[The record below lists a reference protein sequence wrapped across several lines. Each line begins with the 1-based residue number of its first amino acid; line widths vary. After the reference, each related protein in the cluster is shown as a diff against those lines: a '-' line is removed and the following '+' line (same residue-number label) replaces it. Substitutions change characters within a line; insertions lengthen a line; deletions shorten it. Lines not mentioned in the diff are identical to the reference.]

1 MSLNS
6 ITEEENVK
14 ATVTRRTLLGG
25 SLVAGAGLLAAACGQ
40 AMPAAPAEGEAPA
53 AQEEEAKPAEETKAM
68 EPKKVVYLHYT
79 TTQAV
84 WEENFGQIFDNFR
97 AQFPEAELQV
107 DAVTG
112 GFAVLIEKAVA
123 SFAGNVPIDM
133 YYGHFSYISQ
143 FAQQEMIQPLDPFI
157 AKDADVAREDFYD
170 HALEKIQGQI
180 YGIAWF
186 NQGKEFWYNADQV
199 TEAGLT
205 SPNELVAEGKWTW
218 DAALEFAQKLT
229 KREGANTTRWGFFY
243 AYHSTGWFGHHLKAW
258 GADWWNDDISAAT
271 MDTPEFAAAVQAA
284 QDLVV
289 KHEVS
294 PRISTPSENDAKAS
308 FEEET
313 LASRLASGANTR
325 SFQANIMSKDN
336 PFNIGHALLPEGP
349 GGRNTIQA
357 LNANYLSSSAP
368 QADLAWELYK
378 ILVGPESDQQI
389 AQLGGRRYTA
399 SRKQSPVTLWP
410 YENAD
415 VYAQMAELSDGAQQI
430 VKQSEVNGA
439 WSQGWKDI
447 EDGVRTIQ
455 EVQEELQQVATIAL
469 EEGGCIC

>member
-1 MSLNS
+1 MYP
-6 ITEEENVK
+6 EEENVR

-40 AMPAAPAEGEAPA
+40 AVTTMPAEGEAPA
-53 AQEEEAKPAEETKAM
+53 AEAEAKPAEETKAM
-68 EPKKVVYLHYT
+68 EPKTVRYLHYT
-79 TTQAV
+79 TTQEV
-84 WEENFGQIFDNFR
+84 WEDNFGQIFDNYR
-97 AQFPEAELQV
+97 AQFPEVQLEV
-107 DAVTG
+107 DPVTG
-112 GFAVLIEKAVA
+112 GFAVLIEKAVS

-143 FAQQEMIQPLDPFI
+143 FAQNEMIQPLDPFI
-157 AKDADVAREDFYD
+157 AKDGDVSRDDFYD

-205 SPNELVAEGKWTW
+205 SPAELAADGKWTW

-229 KREGANTTRWGFFY
+229 KKEGANTTRWGFFY

-258 GADWWNDDISAAT
+258 GADWWNADITAAT
-271 MDTPEFAAAVQAA
+271 MTTPEFAAAVQAA
-284 QDLVV
+284 QDLVT

-294 PRISTPSENDAKAS
+294 PRISTPRENDASAS

-313 LASRLASGANTR
+313 LSARLASGANTR
-325 SFQANIMSKDN
+325 SFQANIMSKDT
-336 PFNIGHALLPEGP
+336 PFNIGHTLLPEGP
-349 GGRNTIQA
+349 GGRTTIQA

-378 ILVGPESDQQI
+378 ILIGPESDQQI

-410 YENAD
+410 YEDAN
-415 VYAQMAELSDGAQQI
+415 VYAQMAELSEGAKQI

-447 EDGVRTIQ
+447 EDGARTVQ
-455 EVQEELQQVATIAL
+455 EVQDELQQVATIAL

>member
-1 MSLNS
+1 
-6 ITEEENVK
+6 VK
-14 ATVTRRTLLGG
+14 AALTRRTLLGG

-40 AMPAAPAEGEAPA
+40 AMPAATSSEGDAPA
-53 AQEEEAKPAEETKAM
+53 AKEEAKPAEETKAM
-68 EPKKVVYLHYT
+68 EPKVVRYLHYT

-84 WEENFGQIFDNFR
+84 WEDNFGQIFDAYR
-97 AQFPEAELQV
+97 AKFPEVNLEV
-107 DAVTG
+107 DPVTG
-112 GFAVLIEKAVA
+112 GFGVLIEKAVA

-157 AKDADVAREDFYD
+157 AKDGDVSRGDFYD
-170 HALEKIQGQI
+170 HALEKIAGQI

-205 SPNELVAEGKWTW
+205 SPAELEADGKWTW

-229 KREGANTTRWGFFY
+229 KKEGQNTTRWGFFY

-258 GADWWNDDISAAT
+258 GADWWNADISAAT
-271 MDTPEFAAAVQAA
+271 MNTPEFAAAVQAA
-284 QDLVV
+284 QDLVT

-294 PRISTPSENDAKAS
+294 PRISTPRENDAGAS

-313 LASRLASGANTR
+313 LSARLASGANTR
-325 SFQANIMSKDN
+325 SFQEKIMTKDK
-336 PFNIGHALLPEGP
+336 PFNIGHTMLPEGP
-349 GGRNTIQA
+349 GGRKTIQA

-368 QADLAWELYK
+368 EADLAWELYK

-389 AQLGGRRYTA
+389 ARLGGRRYTA

-410 YENAD
+410 YEDAN
-415 VYAQMAELSDGAQQI
+415 VYARMAEISEGAKQI
-430 VKQSEVNGA
+430 VKQSEVNGV

-447 EDGVRTIQ
+447 EDGARTIQ
-455 EVQEELQQVATIAL
+455 DVQDELQQVATVAL
-469 EEGGCIC
+469 EDGGCIC

>member
-1 MSLNS
+1 M
-6 ITEEENVK
+6 K
-14 ATVTRRTLLGG
+14 AKVTRRTLLGG
-25 SLVAGAGLLAAACGQ
+25 SLIAGAGMLAAACGQ
-40 AMPAAPAEGEAPA
+40 AMPASPAEGEAPA
-53 AQEEEAKPAEETKAM
+53 PKEEEAKPAEETKAA
-68 EPKKVVYLHYT
+68 EPKTVRYLHYT

-84 WEENFGQIFDNFR
+84 WEDNFGQIFDAYR
-97 AQFPEAELQV
+97 AKFPDVNLEV
-107 DAVTG
+107 DPVTG

-157 AKDADVAREDFYD
+157 AKDGDVSRGDFYD
-170 HALEKIQGQI
+170 HALEKIGGQI

-205 SPNELVAEGKWTW
+205 SPAELEAEGKWTW

-229 KREGANTTRWGFFY
+229 KKEGQNTTRWGFFY

-258 GADWWNDDISAAT
+258 GADWWNADISAAT
-271 MDTPEFAAAVQAA
+271 MNTPEFAAAVQAA
-284 QDLVV
+284 QDLVT

-294 PRISTPSENDAKAS
+294 PRISTPRENDAKAS

-313 LASRLASGANTR
+313 LAARLASGANTR
-325 SFQANIMSKDN
+325 SFQEKIMTKDK
-336 PFNIGHALLPEGP
+336 PFNIGHTMLPEGP
-349 GGRNTIQA
+349 GGRKTIQA

-368 QADLAWELYK
+368 EADLAWELYK

-389 AQLGGRRYTA
+389 ARLGGRRYTA

-410 YENAD
+410 YEDAD
-415 VYAQMAELSDGAQQI
+415 VYAKMAEISEGAKQI
-430 VKQSEVNGA
+430 VKQSEVNGV

-447 EDGVRTIQ
+447 EDGART
-455 EVQEELQQVATIAL
+455 VQDVQDELQQVATVAL